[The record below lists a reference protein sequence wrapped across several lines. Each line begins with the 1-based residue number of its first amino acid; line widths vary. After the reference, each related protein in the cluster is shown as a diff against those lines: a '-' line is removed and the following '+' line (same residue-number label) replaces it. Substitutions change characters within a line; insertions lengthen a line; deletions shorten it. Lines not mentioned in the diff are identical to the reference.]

1 MFWQF
6 IEKKKIIKSFYFSG
20 SVYGNYAQPPEYKTS
35 ETFVLYNIPLWGWSL
50 IALPIM
56 GIVIVCLALAAWKI
70 IVYVTKFEDSNRPNR
85 SDPKVLCPLCVKKVR
100 EQNWK
105 HGNHRVKCARKYQA
119 KIQNEWPIF
128 ERSSTVAS
136 GGSGSGS
143 GSSTM
148 PCPECGQSLRK
159 ISTASRLFYCHS
171 SNCTSETISVGC
183 FICDFHLC
191 QNCVDRQISETQRR
205 SFVSPK
211 LDFEPSAPSY
221 DMVVSN
227 DHSLRHNNSNY
238 VNLNAD
244 NNISKDEEDDYLPSY
259 EQAIAMNKET
269 QE

>member
-1 MFWQF
+1 
-6 IEKKKIIKSFYFSG
+6 
-20 SVYGNYAQPPEYKTS
+20 
-35 ETFVLYNIPLWGWSL
+35 
-50 IALPIM
+50 M
-56 GIVIVCLALAAWKI
+56 GVVIVCLALAAWKI

-128 ERSSTVAS
+128 EPSSSAS
-136 GGSGSGS
+136 GTGNNPAASAGTGNTP
-143 GSSTM
+143 GGM

-183 FICDFHLC
+183 FTCDFHMC
-191 QNCVDRQISETQRR
+191 QNCVNRQSAETERR
-205 SFVSPK
+205 NFVSPK
-211 LDFEPSAPSY
+211 LDFEPTAPSY

-227 DHSLRHNNSNY
+227 DNLIRHNNSNY
-238 VNLNAD
+238 VNLNAE
-244 NNISKDEEDDYLPSY
+244 NTNILKDEDDYLPSY